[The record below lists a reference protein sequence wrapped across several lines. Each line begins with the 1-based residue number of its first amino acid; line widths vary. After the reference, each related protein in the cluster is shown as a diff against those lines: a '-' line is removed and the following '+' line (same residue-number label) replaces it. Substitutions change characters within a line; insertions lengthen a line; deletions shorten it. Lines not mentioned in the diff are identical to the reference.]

1 VRALALTAALTLG
14 IAASA
19 AGQALVPP
27 KGDAYA
33 SVLFTNMAVDNHF
46 LPAHRV
52 DVGQIDSNIV
62 LFDLTYGLTDRM
74 AVTVG
79 LPLVTSRYHGAYPH
93 QPGNPEAPDNSGWN
107 STFSDFR
114 FNVRYNVLRGPVAIT
129 PYVGTI
135 VPSHGYDYVAHA
147 APGKNLR
154 ELQFGV
160 AAAGLLDRWVPGLF
174 AQGRYG
180 FAVVE
185 ESVAIRP
192 NHSSADIEL
201 GYFLSPSVR
210 IFAMAAGRYSH
221 AGIDLPVPEIARVVL
236 TPEQFRSHDQI
247 VREHYLNLSAG
258 ISLSVSETVDVF
270 ASFMKQTAGRNTHE
284 VAHAVSIGM
293 SWAFRRSAADAMAT
307 AAPSGPRGVVQE
319 QTPARKSLLRC
330 LCQKAGG

>member
-14 IAASA
+14 VAASA

-27 KGDAYA
+27 KGDAFA

-79 LPLVTSRYHGAYPH
+79 IPLVTSRYRGAFPH
-93 QPGNPEAPDNSGWN
+93 QPGNPEAPDNSEWN

-114 FNVRYNVLRGPVAIT
+114 FNVRYNVVRGPVAIT
-129 PYVGTI
+129 PYVGT
-135 VPSHGYDYVAHA
+135 VLPSHGYEYVAHA

-160 AAAGLLDRWVPGLF
+160 AAAGLLDRWVSGLF
-174 AQGRYG
+174 AQARYG

-185 ESVAIRP
+185 ESVDIRP
-192 NHSSADIEL
+192 NHSSADIEI
-201 GYFLSPSVR
+201 GYFLSPSLR

-221 AGIDLPVPEIARVVL
+221 AGIDLPIPAIARVVL

-258 ISLSVSETVDVF
+258 VSFSVSETVDLF

-284 VAHAVSIGM
+284 VAHAVSVGM
-293 SWAFRRSAADAMAT
+293 SWAFRRRESDAMAT
-307 AAPSGPRGVVQE
+307 AAPAAPTG
-319 QTPARKSLLRC
+319 TAARKSLLRC
-330 LCQKAGG
+330 LCQKAGGG